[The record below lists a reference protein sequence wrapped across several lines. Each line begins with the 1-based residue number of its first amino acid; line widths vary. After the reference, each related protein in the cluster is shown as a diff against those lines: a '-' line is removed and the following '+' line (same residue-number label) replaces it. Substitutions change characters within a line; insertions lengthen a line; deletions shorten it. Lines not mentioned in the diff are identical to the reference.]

1 MLDFLVTIKETDRGP
16 WPTPDKES
24 AAAIARWAAGQPEG
38 MVFAFR
44 VLKRLPTRSKQHH
57 ALYRLRNSILAPAL
71 DTDAIS
77 LHDHIK
83 LELDMVEEYTIA
95 GKTKT
100 RLRSQKE
107 FSTEEMS
114 AMFLKQDELR
124 DFVNLDREPHN
135 YLLLPTGDPL
145 ERA

>member
-1 MLDFLVTIKETDRGP
+1 MLDFLGYTKGGIYYLPKDTRMAFD
-16 WPTPDKES
+16 
-24 AAAIARWAAGQPEG
+24 RWAAGQPDAAWLTRIIKK
-38 MVFAFR
+38 MA
-44 VLKRLPTRSKQHH
+44 TRSDEHH
-57 ALYRLRNSILAPAL
+57 KLYRLRNAVLAPHL
-71 DTDAIS
+71 NTDTDS

-83 LELDMVEEYTIA
+83 LELDMTEEYTIA

-107 FSTEEMS
+107 FTTEEMS

-145 ERA
+145 ERI